1 MSSLKNIA
9 AMCTTAALALVI
21 TGCAQTPVQLGSQ
34 DAKSPVSG
42 SAGGANAQN
51 VNPDL
56 ERCDSPIGTMAL
68 VEDESRNYYIFQRR
82 YGFVSAI
89 TSLRLLAQQS
99 NCFVVVERGRAL
111 KNTQFERQLAES
123 GELRQGSNFGKG
135 QMVAADYS
143 LTPDL
148 VFQSPDTGGIG
159 GAVGGLLGSVG
170 AAVGAAIK
178 YQQAQAILNLID
190 NRSGIQV
197 VSAEGSS
204 KGSSI
209 GGLLG
214 VGGSKL
220 GGAIGGI
227 AKTPQDKVV
236 VGAYMDAFNNLV
248 RATRNYEA
256 QEAAGAGGHG
266 TGGKLKVN

>member
-1 MSSLKNIA
+1 MITMKKA
-9 AMCTTAALALVI
+9 KYAFTGMLAL
-21 TGCAQTPVQLGSQ
+21 TLAGCSQLPVQLGSQ

-42 SAGGANAQN
+42 SAGGANSEG
-51 VNPDL
+51 VNPNL

-68 VEDESRNYYIFQRR
+68 VEDEARNYYILQRR
-82 YGFVSAI
+82 YGFVSSVTA
-89 TSLRLLAQQS
+89 LRLLAQQS

-111 KNTQFERQLAES
+111 KNTQFERQLAKS

-159 GAVGGLLGSVG
+159 GALGGLVGSVG
-170 AAVGAAIK
+170 AAVGGAIK
-178 YQQAQAILNLID
+178 YQQAQAILSLID
-190 NRSGIQV
+190 NRSGVQV

-209 GGLLG
+209 GGMLG
-214 VGGSKL
+214 LGGSKFA
-220 GGAIGGI
+220 GAIGSV

-256 QEAAGAGGHG
+256 QEAAGPGGHG